1 MTVSLVNPAGS
12 VAPISSVQYR
22 PAIDGLRAV
31 AVLAVFIFHLKR
43 QWLPG
48 GFVGVDVFF
57 VVSGFLITS
66 ILLREYQHNSFS
78 LWKFYQRRIARLFPA
93 FFTVALVTLL
103 AAFFIY
109 SAQDFAS
116 CGATLTSAALSIVN
130 FKYMLQGSYFK
141 ISPDAQP
148 FLHYWSL
155 SVEEQFYMLFPA
167 ILLFLYLK
175 ANRQKTMILLALC
188 GASLVACVA
197 LTYRKPEW
205 AFYLLPTRA
214 WELMAGSILANLSA
228 NRPAADDKNSLWNAL
243 PLAGLTLIFISL
255 FSLNEGPTFPGYHA
269 ILPVLGAVCF
279 LGIKGGSS
287 SWTERLLSTG
297 PLVFIGQMSYSLYL
311 WHWPVFSFV
320 DYKLYLASPLV
331 RISLKVALSA
341 AAAALCFFFIERP
354 GRVFLNQPRR
364 RPLAFGFLACALVIC
379 VPLGTAVRRANYI
392 EAGMDNITQ
401 GGRGFDQSSA
411 NGSMVLMGDSNGAMY
426 GKMAKEIGQA
436 LRLKVNVIS
445 VPAGDPLPHS
455 SGQNP
460 KLWLDSLALVKRD
473 HPDVLVLV
481 CNWAGKLNG
490 EKDRLEIAVNELKQH
505 TRRLI
510 LITQPPE
517 LPHSGSREAMRDGSR
532 PPFMEDI
539 AERTKRTETNA
550 FVKHFQ
556 GQNIVV
562 IDIEPLFAKNDG
574 SIRFIDNNG
583 MLLYQDGDHL
593 SDVGA
598 DQVKPDV
605 IKAIREDGRR

>member
-1 MTVSLVNPAGS
+1 M
-12 VAPISSVQYR
+12 
-22 PAIDGLRAV
+22 
-31 AVLAVFIFHLKR
+31 
-43 QWLPG
+43 
-48 GFVGVDVFF
+48 
-57 VVSGFLITS
+57 
-66 ILLREYQHNSFS
+66 
-78 LWKFYQRRIARLFPA
+78 
-93 FFTVALVTLL
+93 
-103 AAFFIY
+103 
-109 SAQDFAS
+109 
-116 CGATLTSAALSIVN
+116 
-130 FKYMLQGSYFK
+130 
-141 ISPDAQP
+141 
-148 FLHYWSL
+148 
-155 SVEEQFYMLFPA
+155 
-167 ILLFLYLK
+167 
-175 ANRQKTMILLALC
+175 
-188 GASLVACVA
+188 
-197 LTYRKPEW
+197 
-205 AFYLLPTRA
+205 
-214 WELMAGSILANLSA
+214 
-228 NRPAADDKNSLWNAL
+228 
-243 PLAGLTLIFISL
+243 
-255 FSLNEGPTFPGYHA
+255 
-269 ILPVLGAVCF
+269 
-279 LGIKGGSS
+279 
-287 SWTERLLSTG
+287 
-297 PLVFIGQMSYSLYL
+297 VFIGQMSYSLYL

-354 GRVFLNQPRR
+354 GRVFLNHPRR

-401 GGRGFDQSSA
+401 GGSGFDQSSA

-455 SGQNP
+455 SGRNP
-460 KLWLDSLALVKRD
+460 KLWLASLAFVKHD

-490 EKDRLEIAVNELKQH
+490 EKDRLEIAINELKQH
-505 TRRLI
+505 THRLI

-532 PPFMEDI
+532 PRFMEDP
-539 AERTKRTETNA
+539 AERSKRTESNA

-556 GQNIVV
+556 GDNVLV

-574 SIRFIDNNG
+574 SIQFIDNNG
-583 MLLYQDGDHL
+583 KLLYQDGDHL

-605 IKAIREDGRR
+605 IKAIRELKSCPAGADCQ